1 MRNQQTSIIRE
12 NNVFFPE
19 IEPLSARSFQTQ
31 SHKSAMCITASS
43 RGPVH
48 STVHRA
54 ASECASHDRRGDNS
68 LLTQPAFA
76 QDKKERSFKRH
87 AGDLVLKSEHGLCV
101 YEEKRFRSSSFTFRP
116 SSSSSEHGP
125 SEKRVRSSSFSLLT
139 TFPPNQPALKNNVF
153 MPSTLLQERTQRNNK
168 DSEEMLHTWTVI
180 KPATLQPP
188 QITLSSDIKSSQT
201 RTEEKILEEKR
212 KALVNNAGQPKSA
225 HGSTCIL
232 GMETRMQPFD
242 QMPPKYTTDFIFG
255 ENMER
260 RVMSPKR
267 PTPSQTRVPLCR
279 RESTS
284 SRLSYNRNWPYQKHR
299 LHTSLLESA
308 AAYTSR
314 PRMKYELDQVKVITG
329 EESER
334 NVLQISCKLFVF
346 NKENQVWT
354 ERGRGYLRLNDL
366 AVNDDGPFRSRIGA
380 GNSSRVS
387 TLSSSPEIPDMA
399 SQGES
404 LGPIGGATASHI
416 SAPVYLTENT
426 FSSTLQGLEGR
437 LATLIA
443 SAVQKDRKRVRS
455 PSPTSDP
462 LPREQWAQDEVLPS
476 GDQEERQTDYSSAEE
491 TTPRNLRN
499 CWYNLTEMVR
509 TSFKLPLAESA
520 DSSVSSVGSL
530 KPSQPFHVFPVH
542 TLLEKLIYTEWDHQD
557 KHFSPPKR
565 FTALYPIEEKFSKRW
580 KASVKDAARLHAAI
594 HHRLIAMSSFRA
606 KQESMAINE
615 DENRS
620 HSQLLHSDS
629 EDEEDDERKLC
640 SSKMSDHLQLIR
652 QRPVLHS

>member
-31 SHKSAMCITASS
+31 SCKSAMCITASN
-43 RGPVH
+43 RG
-48 STVHRA
+48 TVHRA
-54 ASECASHDRRGDNS
+54 RSASHDCHGDNS
-68 LLTQPAFA
+68 LLAQPAFA

-87 AGDLVLKSEHGLCV
+87 AGDLLLKSEHGLCV

-116 SSSSSEHGP
+116 SSSSSETGP

-139 TFPPNQPALKNNVF
+139 AFPPNQPALKNNVF
-153 MPSTLLQERTQRNNK
+153 MPSTLLPERTHRHNN
-168 DSEEMLHTWTVI
+168 DSEETLHTWTVI

-188 QITLSSDIKSSQT
+188 QVTVSSDIESSQT
-201 RTEEKILEEKR
+201 GTEEKILEEES

-232 GMETRMQPFD
+232 GTETRFRMQPFD
-242 QMPPKYTTDFIFG
+242 QMPPKYTTDFVFG

-279 RESTS
+279 RESAS

-299 LHTSLLESA
+299 LHTSLIESA

-314 PRMKYELDQVKVITG
+314 PRIKYELDQVKVITG

-346 NKENQVWT
+346 NKESQVWT

-366 AVNDDGPFRSRIGA
+366 ADNDDGPFRSRIVMRNH
-380 GNSSRVS
+380 GNLKLILNSKIFSGMKLER
-387 TLSSSPEIPDMA
+387 A
-399 SQGES
+399 NRRS
-404 LGPIGGATASHI
+404 LRITATD
-416 SAPVYLTENT
+416 LT
-426 FSSTLQGLEGR
+426 
-437 LATLIA
+437 
-443 SAVQKDRKRVRS
+443 
-455 PSPTSDP
+455 
-462 LPREQWAQDEVLPS
+462 
-476 GDQEERQTDYSSAEE
+476 
-491 TTPRNLRN
+491 
-499 CWYNLTEMVR
+499 
-509 TSFKLPLAESA
+509 
-520 DSSVSSVGSL
+520 DSSL
-530 KPSQPFHVFPVH
+530 KVFLV
-542 TLLEKLIYTEWDHQD
+542 Q
-557 KHFSPPKR
+557 
-565 FTALYPIEEKFSKRW
+565 
-580 KASVKDAARLHAAI
+580 ASVKDAARLHAAI

-606 KQESMAINE
+606 KQEQSMPIGE
-615 DENRS
+615 DESSSN
-620 HSQLLHSDS
+620 SQLLNSDS
-629 EDEEDDERKLC
+629 EDEEDDEMKFC

-652 QRPVLHS
+652 QRPVLYS

>member
-260 RVMSPKR
+260 RVM
-267 PTPSQTRVPLCR
+267 
-279 RESTS
+279 
-284 SRLSYNRNWPYQKHR
+284 
-299 LHTSLLESA
+299 
-308 AAYTSR
+308 
-314 PRMKYELDQVKVITG
+314 
-329 EESER
+329 
-334 NVLQISCKLFVF
+334 
-346 NKENQVWT
+346 
-354 ERGRGYLRLNDL
+354 
-366 AVNDDGPFRSRIGA
+366 
-380 GNSSRVS
+380 
-387 TLSSSPEIPDMA
+387 
-399 SQGES
+399 
-404 LGPIGGATASHI
+404 
-416 SAPVYLTENT
+416 
-426 FSSTLQGLEGR
+426 GLEGR

>member
-54 ASECASHDRRGDNS
+54 ASECASHDRHGDNS

-201 RTEEKILEEKR
+201 RTEEKQILEEKR

-232 GMETRMQPFD
+232 GMETRFRMQPFD

-366 AVNDDGPFRSRIGA
+366 AVNDDGPFRSRIVMRNH
-380 GNSSRVS
+380 GNLKLILNSVIFNEMKLERANSR
-387 TLSSSPEIPDMA
+387 
-399 SQGES
+399 S
-404 LGPIGGATASHI
+404 LRITATD
-416 SAPVYLTENT
+416 LT
-426 FSSTLQGLEGR
+426 
-437 LATLIA
+437 
-443 SAVQKDRKRVRS
+443 
-455 PSPTSDP
+455 
-462 LPREQWAQDEVLPS
+462 
-476 GDQEERQTDYSSAEE
+476 
-491 TTPRNLRN
+491 
-499 CWYNLTEMVR
+499 
-509 TSFKLPLAESA
+509 
-520 DSSVSSVGSL
+520 DSSL
-530 KPSQPFHVFPVH
+530 KVFLV
-542 TLLEKLIYTEWDHQD
+542 Q
-557 KHFSPPKR
+557 
-565 FTALYPIEEKFSKRW
+565 
-580 KASVKDAARLHAAI
+580 ASVKDAARLHAAI